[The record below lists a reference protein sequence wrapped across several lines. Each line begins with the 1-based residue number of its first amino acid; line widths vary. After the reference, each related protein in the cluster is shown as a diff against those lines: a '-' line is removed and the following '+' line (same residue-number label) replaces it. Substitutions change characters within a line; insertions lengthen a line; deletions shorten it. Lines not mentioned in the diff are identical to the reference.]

1 MGENGEDESEGRFE
15 GMCDLPE
22 PSGGVLDKD
31 RCPQAN
37 PPGDRD
43 EMRR

>member
-22 PSGGVLDKD
+22 PSGGSLIKTDVLKLT
-31 RCPQAN
+31 RLET
-37 PPGDRD
+37 
-43 EMRR
+43 EMR